1 MQIIIHGRN
10 LEITPVIR
18 DHIEKKLHK
27 LSRYFEQIAEIQ
39 FHASAQRNFKTA
51 EVTVNANGHMIR
63 AEERTSDLHT
73 SIDQVVDKL
82 EKQLK
87 HYKERTVDRN
97 RRPQRHGLMHADER
111 RRAVSE
117 SAGEERPHEL
127 RLEDSPERTE
137 PSIVRRKRFSL
148 EVMSAEEAAERMQL
162 VGHDFFMF
170 LNDETRHINV
180 VYERKEGGFGVLE
193 PDNEI
198 EVASPDDEIEA
209 ASQEG

>member
-27 LSRYFEQIAEIQ
+27 LSRYFEQIAEVQ
-39 FHASAQRNFKTA
+39 FHASSQRNFKTA

-63 AEERTSDLHT
+63 AEERNADLYT

-111 RRAVSE
+111 HRAAPDAAE
-117 SAGEERPHEL
+117 GDRPHAL
-127 RLEDSPERTE
+127 HLEDSGDRAEL
-137 PSIVRRKRFSL
+137 SIVRRKRFSL
-148 EVMSAEEAAERMQL
+148 EVMSAEDAAERMQL

-180 VYERKEGGFGVLE
+180 VYERREGGFGVLE
-193 PDNEI
+193 PENEP
-198 EVASPDDEIEA
+198 EEASTVD
-209 ASQEG
+209 